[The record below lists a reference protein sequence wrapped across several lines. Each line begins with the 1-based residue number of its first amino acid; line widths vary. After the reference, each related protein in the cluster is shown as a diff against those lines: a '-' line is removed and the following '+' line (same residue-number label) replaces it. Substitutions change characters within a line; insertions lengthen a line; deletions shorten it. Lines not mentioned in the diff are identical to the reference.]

1 MSNKFYP
8 KGAQKVLA
16 GAINFSADTINAAL
30 VPSTYAFS
38 AGHEYLSEIGALVG
52 TAQTL
57 TGKTVVAGVFDA
69 DDVAYTALAA
79 GNTVQAVV
87 LYKDT
92 GNAGTSPLIAFFDEV
107 TGFPFATN
115 GGDLSIPWS
124 NGPLKIISLV

>member
-1 MSNKFYP
+1 MANKFYP
-8 KGAQKVLA
+8 KGAQKLLS
-16 GAINFSADTINAAL
+16 GAINFPADTIKAVL
-30 VPSTYAFS
+30 VPAGYTFS
-38 AGHEYLSEIGALVG
+38 AAHEYVSELGTVVG

-57 TGKTVVAGVFDA
+57 TTKTVTNGVFDA

-87 LYKDT
+87 LYKDS